1 MVSLK
6 HIPDPNA
13 QQKLE
18 ELHALLNSKQNEK
31 ALGLSQILIK
41 EHSELSLPWLLQ
53 AQAAEKAGQTEIAEF
68 YYSKVLTLEP
78 DSLIARAG
86 VALMT
91 MHQLKLPEAIVHFR
105 AAVGILL
112 TETVQ
117 DAPPNSVANFNTRE
131 NASLLW
137 HTLALL
143 AKHNIHA
150 VAHAGTLLGLIRQG
164 SLLPGDKD
172 LDIALPHHEM
182 QGAVDCL
189 LQNGWQINPLPM
201 PLTNPI
207 SCRHAETGLVLD
219 LCAVRVEASG
229 KVVSG
234 LWTKA
239 PRDDWQRITV
249 FSQAFSI
256 QQVMRPEGAIWSL
269 IEPES
274 WLTDLYGDWKTPDPE
289 FDTIIFAANMRGFS
303 LLTQCYAYNRLLWN
317 WKKGGLGKALR
328 IARVI
333 NKHQPEDDLLAQCIR
348 QLSQQI
354 MPEESI

>member
-1 MVSLK
+1 M
-6 HIPDPNA
+6 PDPSA

-18 ELHALLNSKQNEK
+18 QLQALLSSKQNEK
-31 ALGLSQILIK
+31 ALEFSQILIK
-41 EHSELSLPWLLQ
+41 EHSELTLPWLLL
-53 AQAAEKAGQTEIAEF
+53 AQAAEKAGKTETAEF

-78 DSLIARAG
+78 GSLIARAG

-91 MHQLKLPEAIVHFR
+91 MHQLKLPEAILHFR

-117 DAPPNSVANFNTRE
+117 DTPQVSAADFNTPE
-131 NASLLW
+131 NEALLW
-137 HTLALL
+137 QVLALL

-150 VAHAGTLLGLIRQG
+150 VAHAGTLLGLIREG

-172 LDIALPHHEM
+172 LDIALPQNEM
-182 QGAVDCL
+182 QSAIDCL
-189 LQNGWQINPLPM
+189 LKHGWQINSLAM

-207 SCRHAETGLVLD
+207 SCRHVETGLVLD

-234 LWTKA
+234 FWTKD

-249 FSQAFSI
+249 FNQAFSI
-256 QQVMRPEGAIWSL
+256 QQVEGPKGMIWSL

-289 FDTIIFAANMRGFS
+289 FDTIIFAANIRGFS
-303 LLTQCYAYNRLLWN
+303 LLTQCYAYNRLLWH
-317 WKKGGLGKALR
+317 WKKGKRVRALR
-328 IARVI
+328 IARVMSERL
-333 NKHQPEDDLLAQCIR
+333 PEDDLLAQCVR
-348 QLSQQI
+348 YLSHQP
-354 MPEESI
+354 MPG